1 MIGLLKMSEFL
12 SDYKAAF
19 KLKNV
24 ISLRR
29 WVCFSLKSMLLFLL
43 LVLLFTLLQY
53 VAIVYT
59 PLFEYVTVP
68 GIKLSSIYGL
78 AIVLVVSFGPSV
90 LYLIRIFTR

>member
-1 MIGLLKMSEFL
+1 MSEFV

-19 KLKNV
+19 TLKNV

-29 WVCFSLKSMLLFLL
+29 WVYFTLKSMLLFLL
-43 LVLLFTLLQY
+43 LVLLFSILQY
-53 VAIVYT
+53 MSIVYT

-68 GIKLSSIYGL
+68 GIKLSSVYGL

-90 LYLIRIFTR
+90 LYLIRMFIR

>member
-1 MIGLLKMSEFL
+1 MSEFV

-19 KLKNV
+19 TLKNV

-29 WVCFSLKSMLLFLL
+29 WVYFTLKSMLLFLL
-43 LVLLFTLLQY
+43 LVLLFSILQY
-53 VAIVYT
+53 MTILYT

-90 LYLIRIFTR
+90 LYLIRMFIR

>member
-1 MIGLLKMSEFL
+1 MSEFV

-19 KLKNV
+19 TLKNV

-29 WVCFSLKSMLLFLL
+29 WVYFTLKSMLLFLL
-43 LVLLFTLLQY
+43 LVLFFSILQY

-68 GIKLSSIYGL
+68 GIKLSNMYGI

>member
-1 MIGLLKMSEFL
+1 MSEFV

-19 KLKNV
+19 TLKNV
-24 ISLRR
+24 ISLRH
-29 WVCFSLKSMLLFLL
+29 WVYFTLKSMLLFLL
-43 LVLLFTLLQY
+43 LVLFFSILQY

-59 PLFEYVTVP
+59 LLFEYVTVP
-68 GIKLSSIYGL
+68 GIKLSNMYGI